1 MQISD
6 ELRIALN
13 QARSDAHKRRHEY
26 LTLEHL
32 LLALLHTPKTA
43 DIIESC
49 GGDLLAL
56 EKELDLF
63 LDQDVEKFPEDVDRV
78 PDHTNAVTKVIQR
91 AANATLSAGKD
102 ILYSPMVLIEL
113 MREEESYAVYLLH
126 KQNITRLDFTTYV
139 SHGGVKKIPPK
150 NSPMD
155 EDDSADEMEEDSI
168 LNEFAVE
175 LVERA
180 KEGKIDQLIGR
191 NPEVER
197 LVHILARRR
206 KNNPILLGDPGVG
219 KTAIVEGLAKR
230 IADEEVPDT
239 LLDAEVFAVDLGS
252 LLAGTRYRGDFEER
266 IRRVIQAITQKEN
279 AILFIDEIHMLVGA
293 GSTTNSTMDASNLLK
308 PALQS
313 GDLRCIGAS
322 THAEYKQSFG
332 KDRALARRFQIID
345 IDEPSLDET
354 IEILKGIT
362 PVYADFHGVEY
373 EDEAIE
379 EAARL
384 AHHHL
389 KESKLPDKA
398 IDVIDETGAAAKLK
412 KQKIVTVQ
420 DVETTVA
427 RMAKVPP
434 KSVSKED
441 KENLSD
447 LETELLKVVF
457 GQDKAVK
464 QVADAIKLSRAGLK
478 APNNPIGSFLFV
490 GPTGVGKT
498 ELAKQLANTMGVAFQ
513 RFDMSEYQE
522 RHTASRLIGAPPGY
536 VGYEQGGL
544 LTEAINRTPHCVLLL
559 DEIEKA
565 HVDIYNLLLQVM
577 DNATLTDNTGKK
589 ADFRNV
595 ILIMTSNVGVRDA
608 TKRTMG
614 FDSGF
619 ASHRL
624 SAAIER
630 AFSPEFRNR
639 LDAVVHFDSLPR
651 EVVRMVVDKFLG
663 ELNAQTMERNVR
675 IEASLAVKD
684 WLSELG
690 YKPEFGAREMNR
702 VIHREVK
709 LPLAD
714 FMLFG
719 LLQDGGIARLE
730 LETDETARDK
740 DDNPK
745 KKIVIVAETAKL
757 EDLSE
762 NTDNQKEASDS
773 SNEDRSL
780 ELEKKE

>member
-6 ELRIALN
+6 ELRIAIKRAN
-13 QARSDAHKRRHEY
+13 ADAHERRHEY

-43 DIIESC
+43 DMIESC
-49 GGDLLAL
+49 GGELFAL

-63 LDQDVEKFPEDVDRV
+63 LDQDVEKFPEDVDRA
-78 PDHTNAVTKVIQR
+78 PEHTNAVTKVIQR
-91 AANATLSAGKD
+91 AANSTLSAGKK

-113 MREEESYAVYLLH
+113 MREEESYAVYLIN
-126 KQNITRLDFTTYV
+126 KQNISRLDFTTFL
-139 SHGGVKKIPPK
+139 SHGVKKSTPK
-150 NSPMD
+150 LPSMD
-155 EDDSADEMEEDSI
+155 DDDSSEDFEEDSI

-175 LVERA
+175 LVARA
-180 KEGKIDQLIGR
+180 KEGKIDNLIGR
-191 NPEVER
+191 STEVER
-197 LVHILARRR
+197 LIHILARRR

-219 KTAIVEGLAKR
+219 KTAIVEGLAKK
-230 IADEEVPDT
+230 IADGDIPDI

-266 IRRVIQAITQKEN
+266 IRRVVQAITAKEN
-279 AILFIDEIHMLVGA
+279 ALLFIDEIHMLVGA

-322 THAEYKQSFG
+322 THSEYKQSFG

-345 IDEPSLDET
+345 IDEPSLEET
-354 IEILKGIT
+354 ILILKGIT
-362 PVYADFHGVEY
+362 PIYAEFHGVTY
-373 EDEAIE
+373 NDDAIE
-379 EAARL
+379 AAARL
-384 AHHHL
+384 AHHHIN
-389 KESKLPDKA
+389 ESKLPDKA

-412 KQKIVTVQ
+412 NKAVVTVE
-420 DVETTVA
+420 DVEVTIA

-434 KSVSKED
+434 KSVSKAD
-441 KENLSD
+441 KESLGD
-447 LETELLKVVF
+447 LEAALLKVVF
-457 GQDKAVK
+457 GQNKAVK
-464 QVADAIKLSRAGLK
+464 QVANAIKLSRAGLK
-478 APNNPIGSFLFV
+478 APNNPIGSFLFI

-498 ELAKQLANTMGVAFQ
+498 ELAKRLAETMGVAFQ

-522 RHTASRLIGAPPGY
+522 RHTASRLVGAPPGY
-536 VGYEQGGL
+536 VGYKQGGL

-565 HVDIYNLLLQVM
+565 HLDIYNLLLQVM

-595 ILIMTSNVGVRDA
+595 ILIMTSNAGVREA
-608 TKRTMG
+608 SKRTMG
-614 FDSGF
+614 FDSNF
-619 ASHRL
+619 ASHRM

-630 AFSPEFRNR
+630 TFSPEFRNR
-639 LDAVVHFDSLPR
+639 LDAIVSFDSLPI

-663 ELNAQTMERNVR
+663 ELNEQTLEKNVR
-675 IEASLAVKD
+675 VEATLEVKD
-684 WLSELG
+684 WLAELG
-690 YKPEFGAREMNR
+690 YKPEFGAREMHR

-719 LLQDGGIARLE
+719 ELQDGGIARLT
-730 LETDETARDK
+730 LEEK
-740 DDNPK
+740 DGK
-745 KKIVIVAETAKL
+745 KVIVIHAEVATLEELTPKINDSDSDSDNDPSSDDEGTLAL
-757 EDLSE
+757 ED
-762 NTDNQKEASDS
+762 KE
-773 SNEDRSL
+773 
-780 ELEKKE
+780 